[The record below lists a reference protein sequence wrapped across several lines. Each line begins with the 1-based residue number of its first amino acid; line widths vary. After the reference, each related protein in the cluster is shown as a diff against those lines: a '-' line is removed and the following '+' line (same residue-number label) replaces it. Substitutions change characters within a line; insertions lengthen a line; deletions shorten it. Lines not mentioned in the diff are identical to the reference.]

1 MHPHHHGSS
10 ALQTQSAS
18 VPVIID
24 AAPGVGFDY
33 LDTPSCQAYRQ
44 FFDLDHE
51 VILHMQVG
59 LSEALIR
66 ILWLHLI
73 SSL

>member
-10 ALQTQSAS
+10 SLQTQSAS
-18 VPVIID
+18 LPVIID

-33 LDTPSCQAYRQ
+33 LGTPSCQPYRP
-44 FFDLDHE
+44 FFDLAHE

-59 LSEALIR
+59 A
-66 ILWLHLI
+66 
-73 SSL
+73 